1 MKTLKIT
8 AIAAAVL
15 AASSVSQAA
24 LAEGSVTANI
34 GYVSQ
39 YHYRGLQQTGA
50 GSTSA
55 GLDYENSGFYVGTW
69 VADVADGLEV
79 DLYSGYGI
87 ELDSGL
93 SLGLGVTTYQYTGEF
108 FDTAY
113 NEVNLSAG
121 YGLFSVGYSQ
131 GKWDGEVGNEA
142 ATEGDYSILTVSI
155 EKNGFSGTFGTYGQ
169 DAEGEYFDLAYGTE
183 IGGFDVGVGVLF
195 SGSDLDDN
203 ESMYFSLS
211 KSFDL

>member
-15 AASSVSQAA
+15 AASSVSQVAS
-24 LAEGSVTANI
+24 AEGSVSANI

-39 YHYRGLQQTGA
+39 YHYRGIQQTDA
-50 GSTSA
+50 GSTYA
-55 GLDYENSGFYVGTW
+55 GLDYGNGGFYIGTW
-69 VADVADGLEV
+69 VADVADGVEV
-79 DLYSGYGI
+79 DLYGGYGI

-93 SLGLGVTTYQYTGEF
+93 SLGLGVTTYQYTGD
-108 FDTAY
+108 FDSAY

-155 EKNGFSGTFGTYGQ
+155 ESNGFSGTFGTYGQ
-169 DAEGEYFDLAYGTE
+169 DSDGEYFDLAYGTE
-183 IGGFDVGVGVLF
+183 IGSFDVGVGLLF
-195 SGSDLDDN
+195 SGSDLDDD
-203 ESMYFSLS
+203 ESMYFSIS

>member
-1 MKTLKIT
+1 MKTLKFT

-15 AASSVSQAA
+15 AASSVSQVA
-24 LAEGSVTANI
+24 LAEGSVSANV

-39 YHYRGLQQTGA
+39 YPLRGIQQTGS

-55 GLDYENSGFYVGTW
+55 GLDYENGGFYLGTW
-69 VADVADGLEV
+69 AADVSDGLEV
-79 DLYSGYGI
+79 DLYGGYGI
-87 ELDSGL
+87 ELDNGL
-93 SLGLGVTTYQYTGEF
+93 SLGLGVTTYQYTGD
-108 FDTAY
+108 FDSAY

-121 YGLFSVGYSQ
+121 FGLFSLGYSQ
-131 GKWDGEVGNEA
+131 GKWDGVVGDEA

-169 DAEGEYFDLAYGTE
+169 DSEGEYFDLGYGTE
-183 IGGFDVGVGVLF
+183 IGGFDVGVGIVL
-195 SGSDLDDN
+195 SGSDLDDD
-203 ESMYFSLS
+203 EAMYFSLS

>member
-15 AASSVSQAA
+15 AASSFSQVA
-24 LAEGSVTANI
+24 LAEGSVSANI

-39 YHYRGLQQTGA
+39 YHYRGIQQTDA
-50 GSTSA
+50 GSASA
-55 GLDYENSGFYVGTW
+55 GLDYENGGFYIGTW
-69 VADVADGLEV
+69 AADVADGIEV
-79 DLYSGYGI
+79 DLYGGYGI

-93 SLGLGVTTYQYTGEF
+93 SLGLGVTTYQYTGN

-131 GKWDGEVGNEA
+131 GKWDGVVGDEA
-142 ATEGDYSILTVSI
+142 ATEGDYSILTISI
-155 EKNGFSGTFGTYGQ
+155 ESNGFSGTFGTYGQ
-169 DAEGEYFDLAYGTE
+169 DAEGDYFDVAYGTE
-183 IGGFDVGVGVLF
+183 IGGFDVGIGVLF
-195 SGSDLDDN
+195 SGSDLNDN